1 MASRVIEL
9 IQYWEDSGRDFNV
22 GLGIWLDYGRKN
34 LSIRNT
40 LLSAQA
46 KGKIMPKH
54 IDRLHWEIT
63 QIKLE
68 YMSQHHYDPVREATR
83 IAIETAAKE
92 AIVQRA
98 LTEAEI
104 GLMGNMRNPFS
115 VVGQADTL
123 IFDRRQNAQKRAL
136 LTNDLQKDGGDP
148 VIIQKNIQI
157 LEEIEVIEIR
167 LKQIEE
173 RLEEL
178 ENNDGAQETEE
189 EWADDNKESTVL
201 IRLGYGRFYREYS
214 YGDVMRMNLKE
225 LNELIKKVRDAKSKS
240 QKRSKSGNPHIKLEK
255 TRTMHEKMIAVREKE
270 MELLNI
276 IKAQK
281 ETQKAGQK

>member
-9 IQYWEDSGRDFNV
+9 IQYWEESGRDFNV

-54 IDRLHWEIT
+54 IERLNWEIT

-68 YMSQHHYDPVREATR
+68 YMAQHHYDPVVEATK
-83 IAIETAAKE
+83 IAIEQAAKE
-92 AIVQRA
+92 AITQRA

-115 VVGQADTL
+115 VVGQVDQL
-123 IFDRRQNAQKRAL
+123 IYERRQNAQKRAL
-136 LTNDLQKDGGDP
+136 LTNELQKDAGDP

-167 LKQIEE
+167 IKQIEE
-173 RLEEL
+173 RLDEL
-178 ENNDGAQETEE
+178 ENADGAKETDES
-189 EWADDNKESTVL
+189 WATDNKESTVL

-214 YGDVMRMNLKE
+214 YGDVMRMNLAE
-225 LNELIKKVRDAKSKS
+225 LKDLIKKVRDAKSKS
-240 QKRSKSGNPHIKLEK
+240 MKRSKEGNPHIKLEK
-255 TRTMHEKMIAVREKE
+255 TRTMHEKMIAVRDKE

-281 ETQKAGQK
+281 ETKK